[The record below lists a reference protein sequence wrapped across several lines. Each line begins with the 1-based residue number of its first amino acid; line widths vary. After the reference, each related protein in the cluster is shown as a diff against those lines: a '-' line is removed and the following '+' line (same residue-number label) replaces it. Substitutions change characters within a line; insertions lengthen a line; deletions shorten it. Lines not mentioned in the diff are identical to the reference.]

1 MNANGTTT
9 ATNGASFGRRRLD
22 LDSPPDFAFSFVAIA
37 LAVATLAVVACSPSG
52 TKDENAQAQGQRR
65 EIQIDPA
72 LARSVHRAVQPCIR
86 AHRALKAAL
95 YLAQLRLERAPSG
108 KATATFRGER
118 TPGHEA
124 FEACAIKAIGDAAI
138 PLAQTT
144 TLPAAF
150 DLGPERSD

>member
-22 LDSPPDFAFSFVAIA
+22 LDSPTSFALSVVAIA
-37 LAVATLAVVACSPSG
+37 LAVATLAVAGCSRSG
-52 TKDENAQAQGQRR
+52 TKDENAPV
-65 EIQIDPA
+65 DPA
-72 LARSVHRAVQPCIR
+72 LARAVHRAVQPCIR
-86 AHRALKAAL
+86 AHQTLKSPL
-95 YLAQLRLERAPSG
+95 YMAQLRLERAPSG
-108 KATATFRGER
+108 TATATFRGER

-124 FEACAIKAIGDAAI
+124 FEACAVKAIGDAAI

-150 DLGPERSD
+150 DLGPARE